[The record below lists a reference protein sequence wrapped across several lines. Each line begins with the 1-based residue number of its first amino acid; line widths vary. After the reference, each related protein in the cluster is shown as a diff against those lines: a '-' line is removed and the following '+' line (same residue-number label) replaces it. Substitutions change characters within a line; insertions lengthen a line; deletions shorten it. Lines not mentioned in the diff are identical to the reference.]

1 MKNFLKSL
9 ELKEHK
15 QSYYFAVK
23 DTKGKDFGLKLSI
36 MRSPHFINEFI
47 AELKIRPFGLIT
59 NKAILINYSLPNE
72 WDSLC
77 MYAERFKII
86 MPREFMHKD
95 KK

>member
-23 DTKGKDFGLKLSI
+23 DANGKEFGLKLNFQ
-36 MRSPHFINEFI
+36 RPPLFVDCYDV
-47 AELKIRPFGLIT
+47 ELKIRPFGLIT

-77 MYAERFKII
+77 MYASRFKII
-86 MPREFMHKD
+86 MPREFIHKEQ
-95 KK
+95 K